1 MIQARN
7 FLKAAARMFRRN
19 RRKQREQTP
28 ETPTPQT
35 RPLPTDLVRGIDP
48 RHALTKADMTRP
60 ANKPTPALNPRHG
73 SSPLRN
79 LSQKQRAYARAWIA
93 DTGPI
98 STRTKRVVHK
108 IYGNTGRKTDITRG
122 MQSAETTKVLAAID
136 YLRARETPNL
146 VERYRNK

>member
-19 RRKQREQTP
+19 RRKQREQTR
-28 ETPTPQT
+28 ETPTP
-35 RPLPTDLVRGIDP
+35 VSGIDP

-79 LSQKQRAYARAWIA
+79 LSKKQRAYARAWIA

-108 IYGNTGRKTDITRG
+108 IYGNTGRKADITRG
-122 MQSAETTKVLAAID
+122 MQSAETQKVLAAID

>member
-19 RRKQREQTP
+19 RRKQREQTR
-28 ETPTPQT
+28 ETPTP
-35 RPLPTDLVRGIDP
+35 VSGIDP

-79 LSQKQRAYARAWIA
+79 LSKKQREYVHAWVA
-93 DTGPI
+93 DTGSPT
-98 STRTKRVVHK
+98 TRTERLVKKLYADRKSTQTIAKRSV
-108 IYGNTGRKTDITRG
+108 
-122 MQSAETTKVLAAID
+122 QSPQVLAAIHH
-136 YLRARETPNL
+136 LRKSKMPDLVARHRDQEVKL
-146 VERYRNK
+146 